1 MKSLKKTRRT
11 LGAKPALHAV
21 CLLAALPV
29 ACGDSL
35 SRIDRKTEALLRE
48 RSEALGSTRVGQSL
62 ADRRPDEIGSGRLN
76 DTSPGTV
83 NPAADELRFTP
94 APQEM
99 SDYEIAGRLEAYS
112 EHAAGKS
119 DDPDGESIVAP
130 RMLTIEEVFQAAQS
144 SGREFLRN
152 QEDYILSA
160 IRLLQERH
168 LWGPRFFND
177 TSFALSGSGDD
188 GRFEHAT
195 RIINTL
201 RATQRLPYG
210 GEVEARWI
218 VEATDQLRDV
228 ATGGY
233 TQSSRLVLGANVPLL
248 RGAGNI
254 AREELIQAERDL
266 VYQSRTF
273 ERSRR
278 QLLVSIAQDYF
289 NLLEQASVIRNQ
301 EEQIRGLERLRE
313 STAAKVEAGRLE
325 RFQQDL
331 AENQVLRAQ
340 ASLAGQRERYILQ
353 LDRFK
358 VRLGLEMET
367 PIELAD
373 LEFELPAP
381 AVSQAESVS
390 RALNYRLDLQNFR
403 DRLDD
408 RRRSVRNARNELL
421 PDLDLAASLN
431 IPTPD
436 DDNTGGLAIDPDEL
450 DYSVAVS
457 LGLPLDREIQR
468 LSLRS
473 RIIDLERAARE
484 YDEFRDGV
492 IIDARS
498 TVRNIDL
505 ARFQLRL
512 SEEQV
517 RINERRLEG
526 LNIRDDTDPQ
536 SIVDAE
542 RELNEARDAR
552 DRSLT
557 ELRNAVLNHLLST
570 GQLRVGEEGGFMPPP
585 GLVSEAD
592 PRDVS
597 QPDGG

>member
-1 MKSLKKTRRT
+1 MKSLIKPGRI
-11 LGAKPALHAV
+11 LGAKPALYAA
-21 CLLAALPV
+21 CLLAVLPIS
-29 ACGDSL
+29 CGDSL
-35 SRIDRKTEALLRE
+35 GRIDRKTEALLRE
-48 RSEALGSTRVGQSL
+48 RSEVLGSTKVGQSL
-62 ADRRPDEIGSGRLN
+62 AERRPDERGTKPLADQSPATINPPAEQLRL
-76 DTSPGTV
+76 
-83 NPAADELRFTP
+83 TP
-94 APQEM
+94 APEEA
-99 SDYEIAGRLEAYS
+99 SDYEIASRLDAYAG
-112 EHAAGKS
+112 HAAGRS
-119 DDPDGESIVAP
+119 VDPDGDPVVPP
-130 RMLTIEEVFQAAQS
+130 RMLTIEEAFRIAQS

-177 TSFALSGSGDD
+177 TSFALSGRGDD

-210 GEVEARWI
+210 GELEARWI
-218 VEATDQLRDV
+218 IDATDQLRDV

-248 RGAGNI
+248 RGAGNV
-254 AREELIQAERDL
+254 AQEGLIQAERDL
-266 VYQSRTF
+266 VYQARTF

-289 NLLEQASVIRNQ
+289 NLIEQASVIRNQ
-301 EEQIRGLERLRE
+301 EEQIKGLERLRD
-313 STAAKVEAGRLE
+313 STAAKVEAGRL
-325 RFQQDL
+325 RQFQQDL

-340 ASLAGQRERYILQ
+340 ATLAGQRERHILQ

-367 PIELAD
+367 PIQLAD
-373 LEFELPAP
+373 LEFELPGLS
-381 AVSQAESVS
+381 VSQAESVEM
-390 RALNYRLDLQNFR
+390 ALKYRLDLQNSR

-408 RRRSVRNARNELL
+408 RRRAVRNARNELL
-421 PDLDLAASLN
+421 PDLDLSATLG

-436 DDNTGGLAIDPDEL
+436 DDSTGGLAIDPNEL

-468 LSLRS
+468 LSLRN
-473 RIIDLERAARE
+473 RIIDLERSIRD
-484 YDEFRDGV
+484 YNEFRDGI

-512 SEEQV
+512 AEEQV
-517 RINERRLEG
+517 RINERRLEF
-526 LNIRDDTDPQ
+526 LNLRDDSDPQ
-536 SIVDAE
+536 AIVDAE

-552 DRSLT
+552 DQSLT
-557 ELRNAVLNHLLST
+557 NLRNAVLNYLLTT
-570 GQLRVGEEGGFMPPP
+570 GQLRVTEDGGFMPLP
-585 GLVSEAD
+585 GLVSEAEPSD
-592 PRDVS
+592 INARN
-597 QPDGG
+597 GG